1 MIKPAAGA
9 HELVSTRAGNTA
21 TATTE
26 KMVIPPRFE
35 DAAEFSGARATQ
47 VGTETSSID
56 KGGQICSGNFELVSW
71 HHRLQS
77 V

>member
-9 HELVSTRAGNTA
+9 HGLVSTRAGNTA

-35 DAAEFSGARATQ
+35 HAAEFSGGRALAQ

-56 KGGQICSGNFELVSW
+56 KGA
-71 HHRLQS
+71 
-77 V
+77 